1 MSIAIRPLRAAD
13 LDAMI
18 ALGRAAGLPHRP
30 AGRDR
35 PEALAAQIESAGGL
49 FLGAF
54 TLGVLTSPAGELVGT
69 VLGSV
74 DGRQKGWV
82 NRLAVHPELRRR
94 GIARRLLAE
103 VEARLVARG
112 ALLFTA
118 LVEARNATSLAVFH
132 AAGYEE
138 NRDVVYVRKP
148 VSPQA

>member
-1 MSIAIRPLRAAD
+1 MIAIRPLRAAD
-13 LDAMI
+13 IEAMI
-18 ALGRAAGLPHRP
+18 ALWRAADLPHRP
-30 AGRDR
+30 EGRDR
-35 PEALAAQIESAGGL
+35 PEALAAQIEAADGL

-54 TLGVLTSPAGELVGT
+54 TLPAGELVGT
-69 VLGSV
+69 ALGSI

-82 NRLAVHPELRRR
+82 NRLAVHPALRRR

-118 LVEARNATSLAVFH
+118 LVEAQNTTSLAVFQ

-138 NRDVVYVRKP
+138 NRDVVYVRKQ
-148 VSPQA
+148 VSPEA